1 MIARPHIYRTDLSF
15 EQGPEQQRLDTSFAQ
30 TLRWVCMAGAISL
43 CNPGACAKGG
53 GQ

>member
-15 EQGPEQQRLDTSFAQ
+15 ESSPEQQRLDKSHTQ
-30 TLRWVCMAGAISL
+30 TLCWVCMAGAVSQ

>member
-1 MIARPHIYRTDLSF
+1 MIARPHSYRTDLSF
-15 EQGPEQQRLDTSFAQ
+15 ESSPEQQRLDTSFTQ